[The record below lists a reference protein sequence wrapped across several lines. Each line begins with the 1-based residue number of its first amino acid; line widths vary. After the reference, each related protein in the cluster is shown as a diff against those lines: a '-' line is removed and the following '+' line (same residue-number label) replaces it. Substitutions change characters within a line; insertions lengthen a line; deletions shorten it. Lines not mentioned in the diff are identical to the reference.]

1 MLYFDRINL
10 SEGIKVNKTSAL
22 KGCDICHHWY
32 SLNYG
37 FKFQPNVCKRC
48 HDLLLMSMNL
58 RDIAILNIKRS
69 DYCWTISLISK
80 NEATKLNLN
89 SWFDRKKEHYKA

>member
-32 SLNYG
+32 SSN
-37 FKFQPNVCKRC
+37 
-48 HDLLLMSMNL
+48 
-58 RDIAILNIKRS
+58 
-69 DYCWTISLISK
+69 
-80 NEATKLNLN
+80 
-89 SWFDRKKEHYKA
+89 